1 MNTKH
6 LGICEITQGNINN
19 NHINLR
25 ELIDKFPA
33 DVQGGRNKAAAAL
46 KQISVDYG
54 GVSPIETDIDETKKI
69 FRNRKFIR
77 EFFERHKIKKGGRV
91 AVDEI
96 GPYKYKI
103 YLAAS

>member
-19 NHINLR
+19 NHIKLI
-25 ELIDKFPA
+25 ELIDKFPD
-33 DVQGGRNKAAAAL
+33 DVKGGANKAAAAA
-46 KQISVDYG
+46 KNISVYYG
-54 GVSPIETDIDETKKI
+54 AVSPIETDIDKTKNI